1 MSTQTSQNQSR
12 SALAQLASSL
22 ALAIRLFFNP
32 KVPMWA
38 KLVPIFA
45 LLYLISPIDIVPDF
59 IPGLGQ
65 MDDLTILLL
74 AVWIFLQLVPKDL
87 LRGQRNETGVVEGDY
102 RIVDDSE
109 PVAAEAKQIASP
121 KGPAA

>member
-1 MSTQTSQNQSR
+1 M
-12 SALAQLASSL
+12 
-22 ALAIRLFFNP
+22 
-32 KVPMWA
+32 
-38 KLVPIFA
+38 VPIIA

-74 AVWIFLQLVPKDL
+74 AVWIFLQIVPKDL
-87 LRGQRNETGVVEGDY
+87 LREQRGESGVVEGDY
-102 RIVDDSE
+102 RVVDDNK
-109 PVAAEAKQIASP
+109 PAAVEAKQIAAP